1 MYCVRLEEVI
11 VWISCPGAVE
21 CTACKLTLVYEFINI
36 KLGERSGLNIHVTEL
51 LFNGEQK
58 FVNGMKIIYRNL
70 GMSLALPLCLF
81 HILMLF

>member
-1 MYCVRLEEVI
+1 VI

-21 CTACKLTLVYEFINI
+21 CTGCKLTLVYEFINV
-36 KLGERSGLNIHVTEL
+36 KLGERSGLIIHLTEL
-51 LFNGEQK
+51 LFNWEQK

-70 GMSLALPLCLF
+70 RMGLALPLCLF